1 MPWAPDY
8 ATVDEIRD
16 LIRIDDAA
24 DDAVI
29 EAALSGASR
38 AIDYACDGR
47 PGFTRQFGRTD
58 IDEDRWFTPSRR
70 GYSAPWRDQ
79 WVAITDDIADPAGA
93 LAVSADLTG
102 DGTYVVITGCTVLP
116 RNATA
121 KGEPGTSILFY
132 GSSMPVPPIIA
143 ESVKVSAEWGWP
155 AVPGPIHEACLLQ
168 TSRLISRRDA
178 PFGVAGSPEVGSEV
192 RLLARLD
199 PDVEQLVRPYVRK
212 VGTVLE

>member
-8 ATVDEIRD
+8 ATVTDLRD
-16 LIRIDDAA
+16 FVRIDDAA

-38 AIDYACDGR
+38 AIDHACDPR
-47 PGFTRQFGRTD
+47 EGFWRQFGRTD
-58 IDEDRWFTPSRR
+58 VPEARYFTPSRR

-79 WVAITDDIADPAGA
+79 WIAVTDDIADPAGTV
-93 LAVSADLTG
+93 AVAADLTG
-102 DGTYVVITGCTVLP
+102 DGAYVEITGCVVLP
-116 RNATA
+116 RNAA
-121 KGEPGTSILFY
+121 AQGLPGTSVLFA
-132 GSSMPVPPIIA
+132 GSSMPIPPIIA
-143 ESVKVSAEWGWP
+143 ESVRVTTEWGWP
-155 AVPGPIHEACLLQ
+155 AVPPSIHEACLLQ

-212 VGTVLE
+212 IGTVLE